1 MKKIVIYARYSSDR
15 QTEQSIEGQLRVCHE
30 YAERNDY
37 VVVHEYIDRALSGT
51 TDRRPAFLQMIEDS
65 KKKEFEYV
73 LMYQLDRFAR
83 NRYDSANYKM
93 KLKKNGVRVLS
104 ARENISDDAS
114 GILMESV
121 LEGMAEYYSAELSQK
136 VKRGVRESLI
146 KGYYTGGQVTYGYK
160 VEDKKWKIDEEH
172 AEFVRQA
179 FNEYAVGEK
188 ATEIA
193 DHLNAQGSR
202 TSTGKKWN
210 GNAISKMLH
219 NQRDMGIEKFGG
231 EIFTDVIPPIV
242 EEKLWQVVNGM
253 MKHYRRNY
261 KNDKYDPYFLTGKIF
276 CGYCGESVIAEA
288 GSSHMGTRYKYY
300 KCHTKKVKGKACLL
314 RNYRKRELEQLIID
328 KTKKY
333 ILTPSKIEEIAH
345 MVVDRY
351 NSEISNNVVLKCL
364 EKELRQINN
373 KINSLV
379 KNMEQ
384 GIVSLTLRETLY
396 KLENDRADIQLKIA
410 EEKSKFDKPLKFE
423 DVKNFISLF
432 ASKDYDDVFE
442 RNEFFN
448 RFIKKVLLF
457 NDKIIVIMRGSKG
470 AENELAINNDEL
482 YAKRILEKF
491 EKKEIC
497 ENNFENKNGS
507 LDNLSSHFCENDKI
521 LKEKEAELDL
531 FVHQPPRGGESCGKF
546 EHNSSR
552 FSIDSSIL
560 LSLLFNIII
569 ILSS

>member
-1 MKKIVIYARYSSDR
+1 MNKQNLNNVIVIDR
-15 QTEQSIEGQLRVCHE
+15 V
-30 YAERNDY
+30 
-37 VVVHEYIDRALSGT
+37 
-51 TDRRPAFLQMIEDS
+51 S
-65 KKKEFEYV
+65 KKV
-73 LMYQLDRFAR
+73 L
-83 NRYDSANYKM
+83 NEPKI
-93 KLKKNGVRVLS
+93 
-104 ARENISDDAS
+104 E
-114 GILMESV
+114 
-121 LEGMAEYYSAELSQK
+121 
-136 VKRGVRESLI
+136 
-146 KGYYTGGQVTYGYK
+146 
-160 VEDKKWKIDEEH
+160 IDEER

-179 FNEYAVGEK
+179 FNAYAVGEK

-202 TSTGKKWN
+202 TTTGKMWN

-219 NQRDMGIEKFGG
+219 NQRYMVIEKFGG

-253 MKHYRRNY
+253 MEHYRRNY
-261 KNDKYDPYFLTGKIF
+261 KKDKYDPCFLTGKIF
-276 CGYCGESVIAEA
+276 CVYCGESVIGEA

-300 KCHTKKVKGKACLL
+300 KCHTKKVKGKSCLL
-314 RNYRKRELEQLIID
+314 RNYRKHELEQLIID

-410 EEKSKFDKPLKFE
+410 EEKSKFDKPLNFE

-457 NDKIIVIMRGSKG
+457 NDKIIVIMRASKG
-470 AENELAINNDEL
+470 VDNELAINNDEL

-491 EKKEIC
+491 EKKEI
-497 ENNFENKNGS
+497 S
-507 LDNLSSHFCENDKI
+507 ENDKI

-531 FVHQPPRGGESCGKF
+531 FVHQPLRGGGLGIRTPGCFHIGGFQDRCFRPLSQT
-546 EHNSSR
+546 
-552 FSIDSSIL
+552 SIYIK
-560 LSLLFNIII
+560 I
-569 ILSS
+569 

>member
-51 TDRRPAFLQMIEDS
+51 TDRRPAFQKMIEDS

-73 LMYQLDRFAR
+73 LVYQLDRFAR

-136 VKRGVRESLI
+136 VKRGVRESLK
-146 KGYYTGGQVTYGYK
+146 KGNYTGGQVTYGYK
-160 VEDKKWKIDEEH
+160 VENQKWLIDEEH

-179 FNEYAVGEK
+179 FEEYSKGEK

-193 DHLNAQGSR
+193 NHLNAQGSR
-202 TSTGKKWN
+202 TNTGKMWT
-210 GNAISKMLH
+210 GNLIAKMLH
-219 NQRDMGIEKFGG
+219 NQRYIGIEKFGD
-231 EIFTDVIPPIV
+231 EIFTDVVPPIV

-253 MKHYRRNY
+253 MVNFRRNY
-261 KNDKYDPYFLTGKIF
+261 KKDQYDPYFLTGKIF
-276 CGYCGESVIAEA
+276 CGYCGENVIAEA
-288 GSSHMGTRYKYY
+288 GSSHLGTRYKYY
-300 KCHTKKVKGKACLL
+300 KCHTKKVEGKACEL
-314 RNYRKRELEQLIID
+314 RNYRKQELEQLIID

-333 ILTPSKIEEIAH
+333 ILTPTKIEEIAH

-351 NSEISNNVVLKCL
+351 NAELTNNIVLKCL
-364 EKELRQINN
+364 EKELKQINS

-384 GIVSLTLRETLY
+384 GIVSVTIRETLY

-410 EEKSKFDKPLKFE
+410 EEKTKIDKPLNFE

-448 RFIKKVLLF
+448 RFIKKVILF
-457 NDKIIVIMRGSKG
+457 NDKVIVIMRGSKG
-470 AENELAINNDEL
+470 PDNELAINNDEL

-491 EKKEIC
+491 EKKESS
-497 ENNFENKNGS
+497 ENVDNNKNGS
-507 LDNLSSHFCENDKI
+507 ADDSDSHFDENNEI
-521 LKEKEAELDL
+521 FKEKEAEMDISIQ
-531 FVHQPPRGGESCGKF
+531 QPPRGGEWGIWTLA
-546 EHNSSR
+546 R
-552 FSIDSSIL
+552 
-560 LSLLFNIII
+560 LSTPTSLAGTPLRP
-569 ILSS
+569 LE

>member
-30 YAERNDY
+30 YAKRNDY

-73 LMYQLDRFAR
+73 LVYQLDRFAR

-172 AEFVRQA
+172 AKFVRQA
-179 FNEYAVGEK
+179 FNAYAVGEK

-219 NQRDMGIEKFGG
+219 NQRYMGIEKFGG

-253 MKHYRRNY
+253 MEHFRRNY
-261 KNDKYDPYFLTGKIF
+261 KKDKYDPYFLTGKIF

-288 GSSHMGTRYKYY
+288 GSSHLGTRYKYY
-300 KCHTKKVKGKACLL
+300 KCRTKKVKGKSCLL
-314 RNYRKRELEQLIID
+314 RNYRKHELEQLIID

-364 EKELRQINN
+364 GKELRQINN
-373 KINSLV
+373 KIDSLV

-384 GIVSLTLRETLY
+384 GTVSLTLRETLY
-396 KLENDRADIQLKIA
+396 KLENDRANIQLKIA
-410 EEKSKFDKPLKFE
+410 EEKSKFDKPLIFE
-423 DVKNFISLF
+423 DVKNFILLF

-448 RFIKKVLLF
+448 RFVKKVLLF
-457 NDKIIVIMRGSKG
+457 NDKIIVIMRGIKG
-470 AENELAINNDEL
+470 NENELAINNDEL
-482 YAKRILEKF
+482 DAKRILEKF
-491 EKKEIC
+491 GKKEIS
-497 ENNFENKNGS
+497 ENNFDNKNGS
-507 LDNLSSHFCENDKI
+507 SENLNSHLHKNDKI
-521 LKEKEAELDL
+521 LKEKEAELNN
-531 FVHQPPRGGESCGKF
+531 FVHQPPRGGEGG
-546 EHNSSR
+546 
-552 FSIDSSIL
+552 I
-560 LSLLFNIII
+560 
-569 ILSS
+569 

>member
-51 TDRRPAFLQMIEDS
+51 TDRRPAFLKMIEDS
-65 KKKEFEYV
+65 KKKEFEFV
-73 LMYQLDRFAR
+73 LVYQLDRFAR

-136 VKRGVRESLI
+136 VKRGVRESLM
-146 KGYYTGGQVTYGYK
+146 KGNFTGGQVTYGYK
-160 VEDKKWKIDEEH
+160 IEGRKWVIDEEH
-172 AEFVRQA
+172 AKFVRQV
-179 FNEYAVGEK
+179 FDEYSKGEK

-202 TSTGKKWN
+202 SNSGNKWN
-210 GNAISKMLH
+210 GNMIAKMLH
-219 NQRDMGIEKFGG
+219 NPRYMGIEKFGG
-231 EIFTDVIPPIV
+231 EIFTDVIPQII
-242 EEKLWQVVNGM
+242 EEKLWKVVNGM
-253 MKHYRRNY
+253 MVEFRRNY
-261 KNDKYDPYFLTGKIF
+261 KKDKYDPYFLTGKIF
-276 CGYCGESVIAEA
+276 CGYCGKSVIAEA

-300 KCHTKKVKGKACLL
+300 KCHTKKVEGKACEL
-314 RNYRKRELEQLIID
+314 RNYRKQELEQLIID
-328 KTKKY
+328 KTKQY
-333 ILTPSKIEEIAH
+333 ILTPTKIEEIAH
-345 MVVDRY
+345 MVVDKF
-351 NSEISNNVVLKCL
+351 NEELSNNIVLKCL
-364 EKELRQINN
+364 EKELKQINS

-384 GIVSLTLRETLY
+384 GIVSLAIREELY

-410 EEKSKFDKPLKFE
+410 EEKTKIDRPLEFE

-432 ASKDYDDVFE
+432 ACKDYDDVFE

-448 RFIKKVLLF
+448 RFIKKVILF
-457 NDKIIVIMRGSKG
+457 NDKVIVIMCGNKG
-470 AENELAINNDEL
+470 PDNELSINNDEL

-491 EKKEIC
+491 EKRD
-497 ENNFENKNGS
+497 NNFDSGNTKNGS
-507 LDNLSSHFCENDKI
+507 AENSDSHFDENSKIFKEKKAEMNISVQQPFRGGRIGIRTPVSSH
-521 LKEKEAELDL
+521 
-531 FVHQPPRGGESCGKF
+531 
-546 EHNSSR
+546 
-552 FSIDSSIL
+552 
-560 LSLLFNIII
+560 
-569 ILSS
+569 

>member
-1 MKKIVIYARYSSDR
+1 MKKFVVCVCDERYSKNKKYIIGVEMKKIVIYARYSSDR

-51 TDRRPAFLQMIEDS
+51 TNRRPAFLQMIEDS

-73 LMYQLDRFAR
+73 LVYQLDRFAR

-121 LEGMAEYYSAELSQK
+121 
-136 VKRGVRESLI
+136 
-146 KGYYTGGQVTYGYK
+146 
-160 VEDKKWKIDEEH
+160 
-172 AEFVRQA
+172 
-179 FNEYAVGEK
+179 
-188 ATEIA
+188 
-193 DHLNAQGSR
+193 
-202 TSTGKKWN
+202 
-210 GNAISKMLH
+210 
-219 NQRDMGIEKFGG
+219 
-231 EIFTDVIPPIV
+231 
-242 EEKLWQVVNGM
+242 
-253 MKHYRRNY
+253 
-261 KNDKYDPYFLTGKIF
+261 
-276 CGYCGESVIAEA
+276 IAEA

-314 RNYRKRELEQLIID
+314 RNYRKHELEQLIID

-345 MVVDRY
+345 MVVNRY

-384 GIVSLTLRETLY
+384 GIVSLIIRETLY

-410 EEKSKFDKPLKFE
+410 EEKSKFDKPLNFE

-432 ASKDYDDVFE
+432 ACKDYDDVFE

-491 EKKEIC
+491 EKKEIS
-497 ENNFENKNGS
+497 ENDFENKNGS
-507 LDNLSSHFCENDKI
+507 LDNMGSHFCENDKI
-521 LKEKEAELDL
+521 LKEKEAELDF
-531 FVHQPPRGGESCGKF
+531 FVHQPPRGGKRG
-546 EHNSSR
+546 
-552 FSIDSSIL
+552 I
-560 LSLLFNIII
+560 
-569 ILSS
+569 

>member
-65 KKKEFEYV
+65 KKKEFEFV
-73 LMYQLDRFAR
+73 LVYQLDRFAR

-136 VKRGVRESLI
+136 VKRGVRESLM

-160 VEDKKWKIDEEH
+160 IENKKWVIDEEH
-172 AEFVRQA
+172 AKFVRQA
-179 FNEYAVGEK
+179 FEEYSKGEK

-202 TSTGKKWN
+202 TTNGKKWN
-210 GNAISKMLH
+210 ENMIAKMLH
-219 NQRDMGIEKFGG
+219 NPRYMGTLKFGN
-231 EIFTDVIPPIV
+231 EDFTDVIPQII

-253 MKHYRRNY
+253 MVDFRRNY
-261 KNDKYDPYFLTGKIF
+261 KKDRYDPYFLTGKIF
-276 CGYCGESVIAEA
+276 CGYCGETVIAEA

-300 KCHTKKVKGKACLL
+300 KCHTKKVKGKSCEL
-314 RNYRKRELEQLIID
+314 RNYRKRELEQMIID

-333 ILTPSKIEEIAH
+333 ILTPTKIDEIAH
-345 MVVDRY
+345 MVVDRF
-351 NSEISNNVVLKCL
+351 NEELSNNVVLKCL

-384 GIVSLTLRETLY
+384 GIVSVTIRETLY

-410 EEKSKFDKPLKFE
+410 EEKTKIDKPLNLE

-448 RFIKKVLLF
+448 RFIKKVILF
-457 NDKIIVIMRGSKG
+457 NDKVIVIMCGNKG
-470 AENELAINNDEL
+470 PDNELAINNDEL

-491 EKKEIC
+491 EKKDTT
-497 ENNFENKNGS
+497 ENFDNNKNGS
-507 LDNLSSHFCENDKI
+507 ADYSDSHFNKNSKI
-521 LKEKEAELDL
+521 FKEKKAELDVS
-531 FVHQPPRGGESCGKF
+531 VHQP
-546 EHNSSR
+546 SR
-552 FSIDSSIL
+552 VFTYTKVHIV
-560 LSLLFNIII
+560 NI
-569 ILSS
+569 

>member
-1 MKKIVIYARYSSDR
+1 
-15 QTEQSIEGQLRVCHE
+15 
-30 YAERNDY
+30 
-37 VVVHEYIDRALSGT
+37 
-51 TDRRPAFLQMIEDS
+51 
-65 KKKEFEYV
+65 
-73 LMYQLDRFAR
+73 
-83 NRYDSANYKM
+83 
-93 KLKKNGVRVLS
+93 
-104 ARENISDDAS
+104 
-114 GILMESV
+114 MESV

-160 VEDKKWKIDEEH
+160 IEDKKWKIDEEH

-179 FNEYAVGEK
+179 FNKYAVGEK

-210 GNAISKMLH
+210 GNSISKVLH
-219 NQRDMGIEKFGG
+219 NQRYMGIEKFGG

-261 KNDKYDPYFLTGKIF
+261 KKDKYDPYFLTGKIF
-276 CGYCGESVIAEA
+276 CGYCGESVIGEA

-314 RNYRKRELEQLIID
+314 RNYRKHELEQLIID

-345 MVVDRY
+345 MVVDKY

-379 KNMEQ
+379 KNMER
-384 GIVSLTLRETLY
+384 GIVSLALRETLY

-410 EEKSKFDKPLKFE
+410 EEKSKFDKPLNFE

-491 EKKEIC
+491 EKKEIG

-507 LDNLSSHFCENDKI
+507 LDNSSSHFCENDNF
-521 LKEKEAELDL
+521 LKEKEAELDH
-531 FVHQPPRGGESCGKF
+531 FVHQPPRGGERG
-546 EHNSSR
+546 
-552 FSIDSSIL
+552 I
-560 LSLLFNIII
+560 
-569 ILSS
+569 

>member
-73 LMYQLDRFAR
+73 LVYQLDRFAR

-160 VEDKKWKIDEEH
+160 VEDKRWKIDEEH

-219 NQRDMGIEKFGG
+219 NQRYMGIEKFGG

-261 KNDKYDPYFLTGKIF
+261 KKDKYDPYFLTGKIF

-314 RNYRKRELEQLIID
+314 RNYRKHELEQLIID

-396 KLENDRADIQLKIA
+396 KLENDRVDIQLKIA
-410 EEKSKFDKPLKFE
+410 EEKSKFDKPLNFE

-432 ASKDYDDVFE
+432 ASKDYDDVLE
-442 RNEFFN
+442 RNEFSTDLL
-448 RFIKKVLLF
+448 KK
-457 NDKIIVIMRGSKG
+457 
-470 AENELAINNDEL
+470 
-482 YAKRILEKF
+482 
-491 EKKEIC
+491 
-497 ENNFENKNGS
+497 
-507 LDNLSSHFCENDKI
+507 
-521 LKEKEAELDL
+521 
-531 FVHQPPRGGESCGKF
+531 
-546 EHNSSR
+546 
-552 FSIDSSIL
+552 
-560 LSLLFNIII
+560 
-569 ILSS
+569 